1 MAENLV
7 RLKSRY
13 DLAIVGCGPAGMSAA
28 LNARIRELNFIL
40 LGSEVC
46 SPKLAKA
53 PQIDN
58 FLGFPEIEGEQLRQL
73 FLQHL
78 KRMKI
83 EVVPFKVTNI
93 YPGPPF
99 TLIGKEQN
107 FEADAV
113 ILATGVSVQKLLQG
127 EAEFLG
133 RGVGYCATCD
143 GPLYR
148 NKVVAVVGYH
158 PEAEAEANYMANICA
173 KVFYVPYYKGL
184 KQLDSR
190 IEVRQGKVKAITG
203 SDRAEHLELDQE
215 SLEVDGVFIL
225 RDNLP
230 AQQLVSELEMEE
242 GSIKV
247 NHHLETNIPG
257 LFAAGDCTGQPYQL
271 IKAAGEG
278 GVAALQAGK
287 YLDSQDK
294 DGSAMLPNRPE
305 TWQPLGMFQ

>member
-13 DLAIVGCGPAGMSAA
+13 QLAIVGCGPAGMSAA
-28 LNARIRELNFIL
+28 LNARIRELDFIL
-40 LGSEVC
+40 LGSELC

-53 PQIDN
+53 PRIDN
-58 FLGFPEIEGEQLRQL
+58 FLGFPEIGGEQLRQL

-78 KRMKI
+78 KRMEI

-99 TLIGKEQN
+99 TLLGNEQN
-107 FEADAV
+107 FEADTV

-148 NKVVAVVGYH
+148 NKVVAIVGYH
-158 PEAEAEANYMANICA
+158 AEAEAEANYMANICA
-173 KVFYVPYYKGL
+173 KVFYIPYYKGI

-190 IEVRQGKVKAITG
+190 IEVYQGKVNAITG
-203 SDRAEHLELDQE
+203 SERVEYLELSQE
-215 SLEVDGVFIL
+215 RLKVDGVFIL

-242 GSIKV
+242 SSIKV
-247 NHHLETNIPG
+247 NHQLATNISG

-287 YLDSQDK
+287 YLDALAK
-294 DGSAMLPNRPE
+294 NGSALLSSRPE
-305 TWQPLGMFQ
+305 SWQPIGTFQ